1 MKLERLMITA
11 FASLSASAFAGSP
24 ETAPAQGAAQES
36 YLAGWFAAAS
46 FGQIY
51 DIGSSVDNVFNVNQD
66 LGDLDMDMY
75 SLQAGR
81 RFTYQQYGLSTAL
94 YLEVAYLDGDLDI
107 NNLGGFVILNPINVD
122 IDIIPVTL
130 NAMVERNL
138 YAGLGCYLSGGMG
151 YGFTDTEVLNQ
162 SDTDGG
168 FYAQLAA
175 GLNYKFNER
184 FEMFGGARWVY
195 LDSLEFGDSSL
206 ELDDGFAWEAGFRY
220 NF

>member
-1 MKLERLMITA
+1 MITA

-24 ETAPAQGAAQES
+24 ETAPAQGAPQES

-81 RFTYQQYGLSTAL
+81 RFNYQQYGLSTAL
-94 YLEVAYLDGDLDI
+94 YLEVAYLDGDVDL

-206 ELDDGFAWEAGFRY
+206 ELDDGFAWEAGFRF

>member
-1 MKLERLMITA
+1 MKIERLIITA
-11 FASLSASAFAGSP
+11 LASLSASAYAGTP

-81 RFTYQQYGLSTAL
+81 RFAYQQYGLSTAL

-175 GLNYKFNER
+175 GLNYKFSER

-206 ELDDGFAWEAGFRY
+206 ELDDGFGWEAGFRF

>member
-81 RFTYQQYGLSTAL
+81 RFDYQQYGLSTAL

-130 NAMVERNL
+130 NAMVERKL

-206 ELDDGFAWEAGFRY
+206 ELDDGFAWEAGFRF

>member
-1 MKLERLMITA
+1 MKLDKLIIATLA
-11 FASLSASAFAGSP
+11 GLSASAFAGSP
-24 ETAPAQGAAQES
+24 ETAPVQAPAQES
-36 YLAGWFAAAS
+36 YLSGWFAAAS

-51 DIGSSVDNVFNVNQD
+51 DIGSNIDNAFNVSED
-66 LGDLDMDMY
+66 LGDLDMDLY

-81 RFTYQQYGLSTAL
+81 RFNYEQYGLSTAL
-94 YLEVAYLDGDLDI
+94 YLEVAYLDGDVDI
-107 NNLGGFVILNPINVD
+107 NNLGGFVILNPINAD

-151 YGFTDTEVLNQ
+151 YGFTDTDVLSQ
-162 SDTDGG
+162 SDSDGG
-168 FYAQLAA
+168 FYAQVAA

-195 LDSLEFGDSSL
+195 LDSLEFGNTTL

>member
-1 MKLERLMITA
+1 MITA

-81 RFTYQQYGLSTAL
+81 RFDYQQYGLSTAL

-130 NAMVERNL
+130 NAMVERKL

-206 ELDDGFAWEAGFRY
+206 ELDDGFAWEAGFRF